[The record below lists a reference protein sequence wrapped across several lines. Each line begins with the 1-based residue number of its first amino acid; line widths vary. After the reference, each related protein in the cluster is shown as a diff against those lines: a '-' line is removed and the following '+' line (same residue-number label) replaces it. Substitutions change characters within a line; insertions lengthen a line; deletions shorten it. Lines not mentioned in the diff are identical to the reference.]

1 MIDIDGSYGEG
12 GGQIVRTATS
22 LAAVTGKPCHIFN
35 IRAGREKPGLMRQHL
50 FGVRALRDLSEGRL
64 EGDEIGS
71 KEISFFPRRVRGKD
85 LTVEIQTAASI
96 TMVMQSVLPATLFA
110 SSPVKITFRGG
121 ATDTSNA
128 PTFDYFRY
136 VFVAMLQKV
145 GIAVHPALTQRG
157 YYPPGGAQAEVIA
170 TPARP
175 RALSATER
183 GAFERIVIASSASE
197 ALRRRRVAERQADTA
212 EAALT
217 HHGVPIEKT
226 IEYGPSISAG
236 SACCIVA
243 EFGKTLIGADRIGAR
258 GKWAEDVGREAAS
271 RLSNEIGT
279 SACLD
284 RHMADQILPYLA
296 LAEDDSCVSASE
308 ITRHVQT
315 NMWVIE
321 KFVDGKFDVQ
331 GNIIRWSKKDKKRKG
346 DG

>member
-22 LAAVTGKPCHIFN
+22 LAAVTGKPCRIFN

-50 FGVRALRDLSEGRL
+50 FGVRALRDLSEGKL

-71 KEISFFPRRVRGKD
+71 KEILFFPRTIRAKD
-85 LTVEIQTAASI
+85 LTVELQTAASI
-96 TMVMQSVLPATLFA
+96 TMVLQSVLPATLFA
-110 SSPVKITFRGG
+110 SSPVKITFSGG

-145 GIAVHPALTQRG
+145 GIAVHPTLVRRG
-157 YYPPGGAQAEVIA
+157 YYPPGGAQAEVVA
-170 TPARP
+170 TPGRP

-183 GAFERIVIASSASE
+183 GALEHIAIASSASE
-197 ALRRRRVAERQADTA
+197 VLRQRRVAERQADAA

-217 HHGVPIEKT
+217 HHGVPIGKT
-226 IEYGPSISAG
+226 IEYSPSISAG

-243 EFGKTLIGADRIGAR
+243 GFEQTLIGADSIGAR

-296 LAEDDSCVSASE
+296 LAEDDSCVSISE

-315 NMWVIE
+315 NMWAIE
-321 KFVDGKFDVQ
+321 KFIDGKFDVQ
-331 GNIIRWSKKDKKRKG
+331 GNTIRWSKRNKKAKDG
-346 DG
+346 

>member
-1 MIDIDGSYGEG
+1 
-12 GGQIVRTATS
+12 
-22 LAAVTGKPCHIFN
+22 
-35 IRAGREKPGLMRQHL
+35 MRQHL

-71 KEISFFPRRVRGKD
+71 KEISFFPQTIRAKD
-85 LTVEIQTAASI
+85 LTVELQTAASI
-96 TMVMQSVLPATLFA
+96 TMVLQSVLPATLFA
-110 SSPVKITFRGG
+110 SSPVKITFSGG

-136 VFVAMLQKV
+136 VFVAMLQKI
-145 GIAVHPALTQRG
+145 GIAVRPTLTQRG
-157 YYPPGGAQAEVIA
+157 YYPPGGAQAEVVA
-170 TPARP
+170 MPGRP

-183 GAFERIVIASSASE
+183 GALERITISSSASE
-197 ALRRRRVAERQADTA
+197 VLRQRRVAERQADAA

-217 HHGVPIEKT
+217 HHDVPIERT
-226 IEYGPSISAG
+226 IEYSPSISAG

-243 EFGKTLIGADRIGAR
+243 KFGKTLIGADRIGAR

-271 RLSNEIGT
+271 NLSNEIAS

-296 LAEDDSCVSASE
+296 LAEDDSCVSVSE

-321 KFVDGKFDVQ
+321 KFIDGKFDVQ
-331 GNIIRWSKKDKKRKG
+331 GKTIHWSKKR
-346 DG
+346 